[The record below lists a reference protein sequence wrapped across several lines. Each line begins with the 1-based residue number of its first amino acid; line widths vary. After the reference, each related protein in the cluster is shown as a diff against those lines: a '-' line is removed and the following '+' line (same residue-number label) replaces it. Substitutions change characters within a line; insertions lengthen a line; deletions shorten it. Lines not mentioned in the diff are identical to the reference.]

1 MPGPGS
7 VQMTDADD
15 VIEIF
20 SSDSAEE
27 DQDGSEA
34 EMSEGSDDY
43 YNSSEEGSDLGGLG
57 DEGRPTSTTE
67 KRLPYRIID
76 PDLLKQVQVSDG
88 QCADSAVCTPQ
99 LHLSTT

>member
-43 YNSSEEGSDLGGLG
+43 YNSSEEGSDGLG
-57 DEGRPTSTTE
+57 DRPTSTTE

-76 PDLLKQVQVSDG
+76 SDLLKSVQVSDG
-88 QCADSAVCTPQ
+88 QCADADAVCTSQ